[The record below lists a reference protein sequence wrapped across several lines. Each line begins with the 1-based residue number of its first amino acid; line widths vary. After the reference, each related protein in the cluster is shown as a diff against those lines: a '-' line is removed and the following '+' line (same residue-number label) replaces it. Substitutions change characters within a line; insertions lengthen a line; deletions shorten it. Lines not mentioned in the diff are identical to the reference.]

1 MQNFIRMIHDVHKGQ
16 QLFSGEIA
24 RLIASRIRNFTY
36 SEEDFLEYKLR
47 TKDIQLS
54 KRERD
59 VAYFMM
65 KDCTN
70 QEIASKLKLTE
81 GTVKNYISTIYAK
94 LDMNKRQDVQKFLLN
109 LTED

>member
-1 MQNFIRMIHDVHKGQ
+1 
-16 QLFSGEIA
+16 
-24 RLIASRIRNFTY
+24 
-36 SEEDFLEYKLR
+36 
-47 TKDIQLS
+47 
-54 KRERD
+54 
-59 VAYFMM
+59 MM

-94 LDMNKRQDVQKFLLN
+94 LDMNKRRDVQKFLLN